1 MIGSSSRSLR
11 AGALLALLSS
21 AACLPYTVG
30 STAQTVPQGN
40 VVRTSNAS
48 FVIGG
53 RGRFDDTAS
62 SQTADFPNLLTSDQ
76 EIRYGLSD
84 YSDVGLRVASAS
96 GLVFNYKRRHAGAA
110 HPDSAGFATMWGAG
124 IVNWAEHA
132 FFESTILWS
141 GNRRGQATPYGG
153 LRAMHVLPINPG
165 AANDTPSAGLFFG
178 LRLGS
183 MEMGVTPEIAVYYD
197 EPVLGTRSG
206 NFVFVPSV
214 TLQGISLLPRIFR

>member
-1 MIGSSSRSLR
+1 MTGPITRACR
-11 AGALLALLSS
+11 AGVLLALLST

-30 STAQTVPQGN
+30 STAQTVPLGD

-53 RGRFDDTAS
+53 RGRFADTAS
-62 SQTADFPNLLTSDQ
+62 SGTADFPNLLTSDQ

-84 YSDVGLRVASAS
+84 YSDVGLRVTSAS
-96 GLVFNYKRRHAGAA
+96 GLVFNYKRRHAGDA
-110 HPDSAGFATMWGAG
+110 HPDSAGFATMWGVG

-132 FFESTILWS
+132 FLESTALWS
-141 GNRRGQATPYGG
+141 GNRRGQVTPYGG
-153 LRAMHVLPINPG
+153 LRVMHVLPISTG
-165 AANDTPSAGLFFG
+165 ALRDSPSAGLFLG

-183 MEMGVTPEIAVYYD
+183 MELGVTPEIAVYYD
-197 EPVLGTRSG
+197 EPVLGTRVG
-206 NFVFVPSV
+206 NIVVVPSV